1 MGRPLIDQRLFRAL
15 YLGLPALASAKW
27 LELLDGFSQDGP
39 FSYLKAKGF
48 TELAETALR
57 PSPSRLLQDVDPEL
71 RPFYE
76 KAYERPEM
84 TDLVW
89 LNMFRILS
97 SRMGRE
103 KHFVI
108 LILYLPMDPDF
119 VRNIC
124 GEFKAI
130 ADRHRLKNDL
140 GFITPVDGGK
150 RCILEYD
157 YFLDPNDPEEADRS
171 RQAAM
176 EAGGLV
182 MKYSAELGTV
192 RWMPFIANQGCSR
205 KENLLYT

>member
-1 MGRPLIDQRLFRAL
+1 MNAG
-15 YLGLPALASAKW
+15 
-27 LELLDGFSQDGP
+27 GF
-39 FSYLKAKGF
+39 A
-48 TELAETALR
+48 ELAETALR
-57 PSPSRLLQDVDPEL
+57 PSPARLLQDVDADL
-71 RPFYE
+71 RPFFE

-108 LILYLPMDPDF
+108 LILYLPMEEGLL
-119 VRNIC
+119 REIC
-124 GEFKAI
+124 AGFKAI
-130 ADRHRLKNDL
+130 AGRHRLKNDM
-140 GFITPVDGGK
+140 GFITPIDGGK

-157 YFLDPNDPEEADRS
+157 YFLDPNDPEEAGRM
-171 RQAAM
+171 RQAAL

-182 MKYSAELGTV
+182 MGYSAKMGTI
-192 RWMPFIANQGCSR
+192 RWMPFIVNQGCSR